1 MLWFIN
7 LSFFKAGIFVLEQI
21 TKKIADFFRHRRED
35 FQDYLCGGILARMIG
50 IGFSIYLMLALGVG
64 WWWSQEPGIINIQQH
79 AAEHAQEQG
88 RKPVTGYT
96 TTLAL
101 IHLAETML
109 DKPGGYLRN
118 DIFPP
123 GLWLDNIP
131 RWEYGVLVQV
141 RDLARVFRKDLS
153 RSQSQSVED
162 RDLTIAEPQ
171 FHFDNNSWAIPASE
185 SEYRR
190 GIKAMH
196 RYLDRLSDPQQ
207 ADAQFYA
214 RADNLRA
221 WLSDVNNR
229 LGSLSRRLSESVG
242 RQQLD
247 LGLAGDANAKQST
260 AAEGTQERKTP
271 WLEIDNVFY
280 EARGTT
286 WALVHILKA
295 VEYDFRDV
303 LVNKNALVSLQQI
316 TLELEATQEDLWSP
330 MVLNGSGFGLLSNHS
345 LTMSSYISRAS
356 AAIIDLRSLL
366 QQG

>member
-1 MLWFIN
+1 V
-7 LSFFKAGIFVLEQI
+7 FVI
-21 TKKIADFFRHRRED
+21 KHVISKGADFFRHRKED
-35 FQDYLCGGILARMIG
+35 FQDYLGGGVLARIIG
-50 IGFSIYLMLALGVG
+50 VVLSIYLLLSLAIG
-64 WWWSQEPGIINIQQH
+64 WWWSHEPELIDIKQY
-79 AAEHAQEQG
+79 AAEHAGEQN
-88 RKPVTGYT
+88 RSPVTGYT
-96 TTLAL
+96 TTTAL
-101 IHLAETML
+101 IYLAETLL

-141 RDLARVFRKDLS
+141 RDLARVYRKDLS

-162 RDLTIAEPQ
+162 KDLTIAEPQ
-171 FHFDNNSWAIPASE
+171 FHFDNNSWAIPSTE

-190 GIKAMH
+190 GIKATKK
-196 RYLDRLSDPQQ
+196 YLERLSDPQQ
-207 ADAQFYA
+207 PDAQFYA

-247 LGLAGDANAKQST
+247 LGLAGDANAEQST
-260 AAEGTQERKTP
+260 VGEGNQVHKTP

-286 WALVHILKA
+286 WALVHIFKA
-295 VEYDFRDV
+295 VEHDFRAV
-303 LVNKNALVSLQQI
+303 LENKNALVSLQQI
-316 TLELEATQEDLWSP
+316 ILELEATQEDIWSP